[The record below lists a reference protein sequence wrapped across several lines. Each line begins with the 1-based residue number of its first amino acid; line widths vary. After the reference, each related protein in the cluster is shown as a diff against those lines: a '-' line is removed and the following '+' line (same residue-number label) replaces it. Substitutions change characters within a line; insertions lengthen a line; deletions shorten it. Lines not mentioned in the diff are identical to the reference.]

1 MSSSRRD
8 GGGRATELAEV
19 GFPNLLALSPNP
31 LSRASGLGKLTRL
44 AGGWEVGEEPGTMLI
59 SRLIRPGAVQ
69 HTTSEREMAS

>member
-1 MSSSRRD
+1 M
-8 GGGRATELAEV
+8 GQAEV

-44 AGGWEVGEEPGTMLI
+44 AGGLEVGEGPGTMLI